1 MGKVMEIVEGSRWEV
16 AYQLRKLGWT
26 YAAIA
31 KEFGVTGSCVRQA
44 CLREERKIQYR
55 KSRKLLLATDEL
67 YDRAELRFL
76 SNYFDQI
83 KSLTE
88 K

>member
-1 MGKVMEIVEGSRWEV
+1 MEIVEGSRWEV

-55 KSRKLLLATDEL
+55 KKLKPLIADET